1 MLRRSWGWDLDRF
14 LPQSGGQLRV
24 DSAGQRRVSHGLG
37 RRSVAVVWMLARPD
51 SVRAHLANPGDRVC
65 RKPNPIGNVAGDE
78 RYDGEG
84 VP

>member
-1 MLRRSWGWDLDRF
+1 MLRRSRGWDLDRF
-14 LPQSGGQLRV
+14 LPQSGGQLRSILPG
-24 DSAGQRRVSHGLG
+24 SAGCHTD
-37 RRSVAVVWMLARPD
+37 SVAVVWMLAGSD